1 MPQIYHRAGHSWYPE
16 SRLLAV
22 LTARPS
28 VALCM
33 TCLMVATGLCIAD
46 ASGELERDGSR
57 VDAWDA
63 RCDHC
68 YKAAAIFATTNG

>member
-1 MPQIYHRAGHSWYPE
+1 MPQMYHRAGHSWNHE

-33 TCLMVATGLCIAD
+33 ACLVVATGLRIAD
-46 ASGELERDGSR
+46 ASGEIERDGAR
-57 VDAWDA
+57 VDAWEA
-63 RCDHC
+63 RCDRC
-68 YKAAAIFATTNG
+68 DQAAAIFVTTNG